1 MMIFREKFAAF
12 AIIAMVIFAVPVDAR
27 ADDEHLELIEKST
40 ATLNTYLAQKEW
52 AGVKNMLG
60 AVKAVIVV
68 PDFKSGALIVGYERG
83 SGVIMVRHGD
93 QWSDPAFIALSQR
106 SVGFQAGVKQSQLLM
121 LVMTRAAV
129 DDLGEGVSRIGG
141 TGGFALGGLGV
152 GASGAGGI
160 SGGLQI
166 LTITLSEGFAFGGG
180 LADSSIALREELNA
194 IAHGENFEWNGLLGK
209 PGGGLAEAAGI
220 RALLTEVVRE
230 SWSQ

>member
-1 MMIFREKFAAF
+1 MILRKYFSALAVVALTAL
-12 AIIAMVIFAVPVDAR
+12 AIPAEAR
-27 ADDEHLELIEKST
+27 ADAEHRELIEGSL
-40 ATLNTYLAQKEW
+40 ATLNTYFAQEEW
-52 AGVKNMLG
+52 TGVKNMIG
-60 AVKAVIVV
+60 AAKAVIIV
-68 PDFKSGALIVGYERG
+68 PTFTSGALIVGYERG
-83 SGVIMVRHGD
+83 SGVIMARHGD

-106 SVGFQAGVKQSQLLM
+106 SIGFQAGAKQSQLLM

-129 DDLGEGVSRIGG
+129 QDLGEGVGRIGG
-141 TGGFALGGLGV
+141 TGGFALGNLGV

-166 LTITLSEGFAFGGG
+166 LTVTLSEGLAFGGG

-194 IAHGENFEWNGLLGK
+194 VAYGENFEWNGVLGK
-209 PGGGLAEAAGI
+209 PGGGLAEAAGL